1 MADKSDLVINHL
13 SELYKH
19 RELVA
24 AAYYRGS
31 VDASDDPDGGRGLYR
46 LNQAR
51 ILVPYREGTYRLAT
65 SLSKH
70 LDEVLQIERL
80 YSVVGSDVAD
90 LAKRLPE
97 IADLVAHAA
106 FDGRTDDVDRYI
118 DEFDR
123 AVFELADSVTAA
135 LQFLR
140 ILADNRFANV
150 NTYAEKRR
158 QNEFY
163 LERVKRISEALGTIQ
178 SNDLIHSLES
188 TPEGERLLES
198 YRSQIANHL
207 SEWRA
212 QLLDITAILREY
224 LFRTR
229 QIELIARRM
238 RAFELFLKRTP
249 YYVPPDLDATTDAPG
264 WARRATGFSLVAH
277 ASVQNT
283 AQDEILLEI
292 ARTIPA
298 VKPPSVN
305 PPRLGTLLPDAPVL
319 REDADASTKPW
330 QEAISAL
337 LGHVGTT
344 PISAITWKSDRP
356 EIASLDND
364 IWLLCLLHE
373 EALRRKRSVDVH
385 FEPVTVS
392 ADRLSGTI
400 RVTDILISKVP
411 K

>member
-13 SELYKH
+13 SEIYKH

-24 AAYYRGS
+24 AAYHHGS

-65 SLSKH
+65 SLAKH
-70 LDEVLQIERL
+70 LDEVLQVERL
-80 YSVVGSDVAD
+80 YSVVGADVAD

-97 IADLVAHAA
+97 IANFVAHAA
-106 FDGRTDDVDRYI
+106 FDGRTDDADRYI

-123 AVFELADSVTAA
+123 AVFELADSVTGA
-135 LQFLR
+135 LQLLR
-140 ILADNRFANV
+140 ILADNSFANV
-150 NTYAEKRR
+150 STYAEKRR

-163 LERVKRISEALGTIQ
+163 LERVERISEALGAIQ
-178 SNDLIHSLES
+178 SNDMIQSLES

-249 YYVPPDLDATTDAPG
+249 YYAPADLDATTDAPQ
-264 WARRATGFSLVAH
+264 WVRRAVGFSLVAH
-277 ASVQNT
+277 ASVQDA
-283 AQDEILLEI
+283 AQEELLLDI
-292 ARTIPA
+292 ARSIPA

-305 PPRLGTLLPDAPVL
+305 PPRLGTLLPDASVL
-319 REDADASTKPW
+319 PDEFEAQTKPW
-330 QEAISAL
+330 QEAMSAL
-337 LGHVGTT
+337 LEAVDAT
-344 PISAITWKSDRP
+344 PISALTWKAERP
-356 EIASLDND
+356 EIAALDDD

-373 EALRRKRSVDVH
+373 EALHRKRSANVC
-385 FEPVTVS
+385 FEPVAAS
-392 ADRLSGTI
+392 ADRLSGMI
-400 RVTDILISKVP
+400 RITDILISKGRQ
-411 K
+411 

>member
-1 MADKSDLVINHL
+1 MAEKSDLVINHL

-24 AAYYRGS
+24 AAYYCGS
-31 VDASDDPDGGRGLYR
+31 VDASDDPGGGRGLYR

-97 IADLVAHAA
+97 IGDLVVHAA

-163 LERVKRISEALGTIQ
+163 LERVARISEALGTIQ
-178 SNDLIHSLES
+178 SNDLIHTLES

-229 QIELIARRM
+229 QIELIARCM

-249 YYVPPDLDATTDAPG
+249 YYVPPDFEATTDTPG

-283 AQDEILLEI
+283 AQDDVLLEI

-298 VKPPSVN
+298 IKPPNSN
-305 PPRLGTLLPDAPVL
+305 PPLLGALLPDAPVL
-319 REDADASTKPW
+319 PEDADASTKLW

-337 LGHVGTT
+337 LGHVGKT
-344 PISAITWKSDRP
+344 PISAIAWKAERT
-356 EIASLDND
+356 EIKALDD
-364 IWLLCLLHE
+364 GIWLLCLLHE
-373 EALRRKRSVDVH
+373 EALRRKRSADMR
-385 FEPVTVS
+385 FEPVTES

-400 RVTDILISKVP
+400 LLTDILISKVT